1 MDRAIIGV
9 LVLVSVT
16 RCYRSIED
24 AAATLFE
31 ITISVESRVHYD
43 DNRWSLPHGTSEL
56 SPGGRQSEELVII
69 G

>member
-24 AAATLFE
+24 AAAILFE

-43 DNRWSLPHGTSEL
+43 DNRWSYPTALL
-56 SPGGRQSEELVII
+56 S
-69 G
+69 